1 MSHKE
6 QEKTGERDYSFHMPY
21 LLLLLY
27 FVAKKIFNFST
38 FQLFNFNF
46 STFQLFNFNF
56 STFQLFNFSTLIK
69 E

>member
-1 MSHKE
+1 
-6 QEKTGERDYSFHMPY
+6 MPY

-27 FVAKKIFNFST
+27 FVAKKT
-38 FQLFNFNF
+38 
-46 STFQLFNFNF
+46 FNF